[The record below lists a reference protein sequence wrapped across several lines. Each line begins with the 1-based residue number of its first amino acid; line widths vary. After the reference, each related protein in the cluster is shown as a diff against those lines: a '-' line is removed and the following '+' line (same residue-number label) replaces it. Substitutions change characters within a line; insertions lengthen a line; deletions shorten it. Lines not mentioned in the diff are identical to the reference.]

1 MKRLMLVL
9 LLLPGAAGGAQ
20 ESARAPGQEI
30 AGISFLA
37 TGETRFPN
45 PAEAAHSGQVR
56 VQETEVLAPLG
67 ALSADPVSLA
77 VAGWGGW
84 THLVFQDVPDLGTE
98 DLFGAAAALFAEQP
112 ATVRWGWNA
121 LAMPGYFGEAR
132 FMAQAQAMR
141 RFSNA
146 WRLEAGLAY
155 DDAFGDPQL
164 FPVGGAVWQAADE
177 WTVNLLFPAS
187 SIDWAPTRDLG
198 LFTFLRPSG
207 NRWMERDDEG
217 KWIYV
222 IEGWRAGLG
231 LERRLWKHL
240 WLRLEGGSEF
250 ARHYEVHH
258 AGTREL
264 DENADDTWFARAALV
279 GY

>member
-1 MKRLMLVL
+1 
-9 LLLPGAAGGAQ
+9 
-20 ESARAPGQEI
+20 
-30 AGISFLA
+30 
-37 TGETRFPN
+37 
-45 PAEAAHSGQVR
+45 
-56 VQETEVLAPLG
+56 
-67 ALSADPVSLA
+67 
-77 VAGWGGW
+77 
-84 THLVFQDVPDLGTE
+84 
-98 DLFGAAAALFAEQP
+98 
-112 ATVRWGWNA
+112 
-121 LAMPGYFGEAR
+121 
-132 FMAQAQAMR
+132 MAQAQAMR

-164 FPVGGAVWQAADE
+164 FPVGGAVWPPGDE
-177 WTVNLLFPAS
+177 WTVNLLFPAP
-187 SIDWAPTRDLG
+187 SIYWAPTRELG

-207 NRWMERDDEG
+207 NRWVDRDDEG

-240 WLRLEGGSEF
+240 WLRLEGGREF

-258 AGTREL
+258 DGRCEL

-279 GY
+279 GYGISGSPPPGLMPAPCRFRCIIISEPFCPCPPPFPTGRISSVEAQITAGSRGSFPQHPEGASRGKNRGACFAREES